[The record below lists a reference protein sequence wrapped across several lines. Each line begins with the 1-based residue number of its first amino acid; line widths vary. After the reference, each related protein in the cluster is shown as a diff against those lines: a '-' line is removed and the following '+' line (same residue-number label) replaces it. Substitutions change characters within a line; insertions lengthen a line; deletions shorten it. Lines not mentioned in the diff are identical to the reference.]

1 MYVEIS
7 PSRDRDYDIAVF
19 PLNTEKEKDEAF
31 DYAQDVIQDML
42 DDADGTKDGETSEM
56 TFVIHGGDIPSPAS
70 LEGEEGSDV

>member
-7 PSRDRDYDIAVF
+7 PSQDRDYDIAVF

-56 TFVIHGGDIPSPAS
+56 TFTIHGGDMPSPAPS
-70 LEGEEGSDV
+70 EVKEGKP